1 MGYGRPEMDL
11 KLILENQLVLLV
23 VAQESLPY
31 NALSRQM
38 LCEAI
43 DKTVQRLR
51 SWGEGARR

>member
-1 MGYGRPEMDL
+1 MDL